1 MITLHLKKKWFDL
14 IKSGEKKEEYRKL
27 TDYYIKRLAPGY
39 SVLYGPPGFV
49 FFNKKTL
56 EMKKVLL
63 IENVKLV
70 LGYPKKGDATKEII
84 FKKALLY
91 IGMGKEEFGAA
102 PNEYYLII
110 RNQEG

>member
-1 MITLHLKKKWFDL
+1 MIILHLKKKWFDL

-27 TDYYIKRLAPGY
+27 NNYYIKRLAPGY

-49 FFNKKTL
+49 FFNKQTH

-70 LGYPKKGDATKEII
+70 LGYPKKDDTTKEII
-84 FKKALLY
+84 FKMALLS
-91 IGMGKEEFGAA
+91 IGMGKKEWGAD
-102 PNEYYLII
+102 PCEYYLTI
-110 RNQEG
+110 RNYEV